1 MTRLGLVD
9 YGMGNLHSVQ
19 RAFERLGAEVVPVS
33 GEAAMEGCAALV
45 LGRGLLSVLVQG

>member
-19 RAFERLGAEVVPVS
+19 RAFERLGAEVVPV
-33 GEAAMEGCAALV
+33 
-45 LGRGLLSVLVQG
+45 QGGVHGPGAPWRWSL